1 MNHVRDLIHGA
12 QLAGQIERGEI
23 SPRDVVAGALERIA
37 ERDPQIQAFV
47 STLEWTRALALA
59 GQAHGPLAGL
69 PVAVKDIFDT
79 ADLPTAYGSP
89 IYSGFQPAGDAAIVS
104 LIRRAGG
111 IVLGKTVTCEFAYMA
126 PTPTRNPADTRRTA
140 GGSSSGSAAA
150 VAAGMVPFAIGTQT
164 GGSTI
169 RPASFCGV
177 AGYKPTYDMFPT
189 PGMKCFSW
197 SLDTVGMFAA
207 SVADVAWFAARLIE
221 RSLQTPAGEAPCD
234 LRQLVIGVPSG
245 YPWAAPSASAA
256 DAVRR
261 AVEAIEA
268 AGGTVR
274 SIDLPGWIGPLVR
287 AHAVLQQYES
297 SQALAFEYDRH
308 AAQLSPMLERFLRD
322 ARQIT
327 PMQYDQVRRQIAE
340 ARFRIGELF
349 DGVDILMT
357 PSAPGEAPLGWSS
370 TGDPAFNK
378 VWTLLGTPC
387 VSVPGLSGLDGCP
400 MGVQV
405 IAAPWQDRRCLA
417 AAGLVETAIRGGFQA
432 PPSLA

>member
-1 MNHVRDLIHGA
+1 MNLMRGA
-12 QLAGQIERGEI
+12 RLARQIEREEI
-23 SPRDVVAGALERIA
+23 SRRGVVAGALARIEA
-37 ERDPQIQAFV
+37 LDPQIRAFV
-47 STLEWTRALALA
+47 STLERTEALALA
-59 GQAHGPLAGL
+59 QQARGPLAGL

-89 IYSGFQPAGDAAIVS
+89 IYSGFRPAGDAAIVS

-126 PTPTRNPADTRRTA
+126 PTQTRNPADLRRTA

-169 RPASFCGV
+169 RPASYCGV
-177 AGYKPTYDMFPT
+177 AGYKPTFDMFPT

-207 SVADVAWFAARLIE
+207 SVADVAWFAEQLIE
-221 RSLQTPAGEAPCD
+221 RPLQPQPGVAPAD
-234 LRQLVIGVPSG
+234 LRELVIGVPAS
-245 YPWAAPSASAA
+245 YPWLAPSASAA
-256 DAVRR
+256 DAMRR
-261 AVEAIEA
+261 AAGAIA
-268 AGGTVR
+268 AGGGTVR
-274 SIDLPGWIGPLVR
+274 AISLPAWVGGLVE
-287 AHAVLQQYES
+287 AHALLQQYEAS
-297 SQALAFEYDRH
+297 RALAFEYDRH

-322 ARQIT
+322 ARHIT
-327 PMQYDQVRRQIAE
+327 AAQYDESRSRIAE
-340 ARFRIGELF
+340 ARLRIGELF
-349 DGVDILMT
+349 DGVDLLLT

-387 VSVPGLSGLDGCP
+387 VSVPGLAGHDGCP
-400 MGVQV
+400 MGIQI

-417 AAGLVETAIRGGFQA
+417 AAGLVERAIRSSHA
-432 PPSLA
+432 PLSLA